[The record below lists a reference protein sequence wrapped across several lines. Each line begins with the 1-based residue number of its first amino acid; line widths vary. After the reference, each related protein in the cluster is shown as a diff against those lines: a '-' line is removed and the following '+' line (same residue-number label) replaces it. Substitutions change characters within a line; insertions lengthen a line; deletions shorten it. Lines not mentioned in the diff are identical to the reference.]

1 MIVKNE
7 NPPYKWERERER
19 ERERKSFLNFAGE
32 ERRKK
37 SSFEDT
43 R

>member
-1 MIVKNE
+1 MG
-7 NPPYKWERERER
+7 ER

>member
-1 MIVKNE
+1 MKTLLING
-7 NPPYKWERERER
+7 
-19 ERERKSFLNFAGE
+19 RERKSFLNFAGE